1 MRDPYTVVH
10 TVLVTEKGT
19 ELADLENK
27 YTFRVARDANKI
39 EIGRAVEEMF
49 DVDVAAVNV
58 LNRKG
63 KRKRLRFGKYGKR
76 ADWKKAIVTL
86 RPGSSIDII

>member
-27 YTFRVARDANKI
+27 YTF
-39 EIGRAVEEMF
+39 
-49 DVDVAAVNV
+49 
-58 LNRKG
+58 
-63 KRKRLRFGKYGKR
+63 
-76 ADWKKAIVTL
+76 
-86 RPGSSIDII
+86 